1 LVERFRYADR
11 TGFIRYPGRMDTEHK
26 LLIPSEA
33 KSKNDTL
40 LDVVSYFAGYVGLEP

>member
-1 LVERFRYADR
+1 
-11 TGFIRYPGRMDTEHK
+11 MDTEHK

-40 LDVVSYFAGYVGLEP
+40 LDVVSYFAGYMGLDLVGIGLLRGSLKILAV